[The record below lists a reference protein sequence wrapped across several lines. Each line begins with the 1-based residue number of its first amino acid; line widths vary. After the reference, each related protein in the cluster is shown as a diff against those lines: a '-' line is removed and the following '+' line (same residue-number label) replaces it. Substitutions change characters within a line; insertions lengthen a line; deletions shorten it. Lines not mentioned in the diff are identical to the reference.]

1 MTSTMRLEDAGFPLL
16 HHRLWAIFGWFTPI
30 WLFFRPYQMV
40 SQLYVGSLPSFS
52 PASKIDWERQ
62 PDDVVGIWWGCFI
75 AMTIS
80 LKVSDRP
87 GMALFFGTAFALGA
101 AYCITRVM
109 LRVEWRLG
117 ERACKTRPIRWP
129 GKVLLFLL
137 IALNLGI
144 VGQHGFEPA
153 GHKLRMAAK
162 ETDLKAVQDILDQG
176 IDVNSSSEDGITALM
191 TASDSGRAEVAGLL
205 IQKGAA
211 VNSSDTDGSTAL
223 MYAARGGH
231 ADVVNLLIQHG
242 AEVNTAG
249 KDGGTALERA
259 VIGRHSE
266 IAQLLIQNGAKVNA
280 TKEGDPTALMGAAAN
295 GDADLAGLLIN
306 HGAKVNAVSSEL
318 GTALMLAAEG
328 GRVDV
333 VRLLLKAGA
342 DVSTRDK
349 DGHTALD
356 IAKRSRHEDVAD
368 LLSRPKR

>member
-1 MTSTMRLEDAGFPLL
+1 MALGISSPIMIAGVLGFVDGGILFIWWLMTSTMRLEDAGFPLL

-162 ETDLKAVQDILDQG
+162 ETDLKAVQDILDDCFRQ
-176 IDVNSSSEDGITALM
+176 
-191 TASDSGRAEVAGLL
+191 RP
-205 IQKGAA
+205 
-211 VNSSDTDGSTAL
+211 
-223 MYAARGGH
+223 RGGCR
-231 ADVVNLLIQHG
+231 
-242 AEVNTAG
+242 TAY
-249 KDGGTALERA
+249 
-259 VIGRHSE
+259 
-266 IAQLLIQNGAKVNA
+266 
-280 TKEGDPTALMGAAAN
+280 
-295 GDADLAGLLIN
+295 
-306 HGAKVNAVSSEL
+306 
-318 GTALMLAAEG
+318 
-328 GRVDV
+328 
-333 VRLLLKAGA
+333 
-342 DVSTRDK
+342 
-349 DGHTALD
+349 
-356 IAKRSRHEDVAD
+356 
-368 LLSRPKR
+368 PKRGCCEFV